1 MTTAATTRRRVH
13 RDLVRL
19 AHRGLEL
26 DDFAHAAITLLRR
39 AVPGEGTC
47 LLTLDPATL
56 LPTGE
61 VVDGGLPQ
69 EAMPRMTEIELQEP
83 DFNKFAS
90 LARSTLPGGQPQR
103 RHRGR
108 LDRSRRQREL
118 RGPSGFAD
126 ELRVAVRDENGA
138 WGALTVLRQQGSPN
152 FTSAEV
158 RFAASLTGVLAGG
171 VRRSMLTERGDG
183 DADADIGLLVLA
195 PDGTIELR
203 DRNAERWLG
212 LLATDVDVPPVVRV
226 SPPAPAGAVRPAP
239 PERGAHDRQAVDA
252 CPWIAPRRRH
262 RCTRAP
268 STSSQP
274 VPHTSHR

>member
-1 MTTAATTRRRVH
+1 MTTATATRQTVR

-39 AVPGEGTC
+39 AIPGEGTC

-61 VVDGGLPQ
+61 VVDGGLPP

-90 LARSTLPGGQPQR
+90 LARRPFPAASPCFASRAARTSRPR
-103 RHRGR
+103 R
-108 LDRSRRQREL
+108 L
-118 RGPSGFAD
+118 
-126 ELRVAVRDENGA
+126 
-138 WGALTVLRQQGSPN
+138 
-152 FTSAEV
+152 

-171 VRRSMLTERGDG
+171 VRRAMLTERGDG
-183 DADADIGLLVLA
+183 DADTDIGLLVLA

-212 LLATDVDVPPVVRV
+212 LLATDVDLPSVVRGV
-226 SPPAPAGAVRPAP
+226 AARARRGGQAGPAQARVRTTDKQWMLVHGSLLGGTDARVAIHLEPARPAHLAP
-239 PERGAHDRQAVDA
+239 MIVAAYGLTDA
-252 CPWIAPRRRH
+252 CAMIVAAYGSP
-262 RCTRAP
+262 TENGP
-268 STSSQP
+268 SP
-274 VPHTSHR
+274 N